1 MEEQSE
7 RKIMGEGNP
16 SDNAQLARNR
26 AIFTEL
32 ASNEVEHFRWQREK
46 VELIKRTI
54 QGIQQRGVLAEA
66 GCFTGITTEQYRPGF
81 ERAVGFDA
89 SEIAL
94 AVAAARGIDARRW
107 LAGAE
112 RCPAS
117 DSEFKV
123 MVAADIIEH
132 IVDTDG
138 FMLELSRILAPD
150 GFLIVT
156 TPNLA
161 YWRSRLHCC

>member
-1 MEEQSE
+1 VE
-7 RKIMGEGNP
+7 RNLPANI
-16 SDNAQLARNR
+16 
-26 AIFTEL
+26 
-32 ASNEVEHFRWQREK
+32 QREK

-54 QGIQQRGVLAEA
+54 QGIQQRGVLAEV

-89 SEIAL
+89 SEMAL

-150 GFLIVT
+150 GFLIVDHSESCVLAL
-156 TPNLA
+156 TPAAAARQTAL
-161 YWRSRLHCC
+161 